1 MNKFNKQLISLLV
14 SVFISIS
21 IFAQQK
27 GLLISEILTNP
38 NGNDSPFEYVELLAT
53 TNINFAT
60 TPYTIVFTDNGTAT
74 SNGWKAGSSVTY
86 AFLISSGSVT
96 AGQVVYVGG
105 SSMAPLSNGGLALRV
120 KNTGSSNGDNFG
132 SSKTGGVL
140 GNGGSNCDGVAIF
153 NVTAA
158 SVTPSSVPIDA
169 IFFGNQI
176 GTAYRS
182 STSGYQMPVNDKY
195 NGGKLSN
202 SIYLVPDP
210 GADQLVKATSG
221 VYNPATNTFT
231 TPRTFIVTSTPSYN
245 STSITL
251 TSGTSNAAPT
261 ITLATPTVSG
271 NAPATVSLSATAADA
286 DGSIVKVDFFNG
298 ATLLNTDLSFPYSFS
313 WTNVVAGSY
322 SISAKVTDNLNSVTT
337 SSVFNITVIGTGNNA
352 PTITLAT
359 PTVSGNAPATVGL
372 SATAADADG
381 SIIKVEFFNG
391 ATLLNT
397 DLSFPYSFSWTNV
410 AAGSYSISAKVT
422 DNLNAVTTSS
432 VRVVTV
438 NGVVNA
444 SPTLSFST
452 TASKYVDLASGK
464 VSCVMNNTSDP
475 VIVTGLDINVGDENL
490 STVVFT
496 MTSSNTSV
504 VPYGNFT
511 IVGTGSARKFK
522 INPTGVGYSTIT
534 LKVTDAQGLNKS
546 ITLSLAVSA
555 SLATS
560 SIKDIYNTGVADG
573 STGIAVDANYMFVAD
588 DETNV
593 IKLFNRN
600 NSGLSVY
607 QFDVNPYLN
616 LSGTELDIEGSF
628 RSTTNPNRIYWI
640 GSLSNSKSGE
650 ARPDRNRIFATDI
663 VGTGANSTLV
673 FVGYYGNLRSKLIAW
688 GDANGYNFT
697 AKAATGIEPKRIDG
711 FNVEG
716 LEIGPDG
723 TTLYIGFRAP
733 YVGPGNNSAVICP
746 LLNFES
752 WFGNGSPTANPTF
765 GAPIVLNLNNHGIRS
780 LGKNASN
787 QYIIVAGSY
796 AAEGTFELYIWNG
809 QAASAP
815 LLLTANLTNLKPE
828 GIVEIPS
835 SLTGSFQIDLIS
847 DLGSNIMYNDA
858 IENKAV
864 AQANHRKFLTSSI
877 IVTGNT
883 GARLAFIEK
892 KISEESF
899 ASIKAFPNPT
909 NSSVSIEVPNSSK
922 EADKYSIYSMNGN
935 LVKVVETA
943 SSDNTITLNL
953 SELENGIYLVKI
965 EGIDGFVK
973 VIKQ

>member
-1 MNKFNKQLISLLV
+1 MNKYNKQLISLLF
-14 SVFISIS
+14 SVFFSTS

-53 TNINFAT
+53 TTINFAT

-74 SNGWKAGSSVTY
+74 SNGWRAGSSVTY
-86 AFLISSGSVT
+86 AFLINTGSVT

-105 SSMAPLSNGGLALRV
+105 SSMAPISNGGLALRV
-120 KNTGSSNGDNFG
+120 KNTGSTSGDVFG
-132 SSKTGGVL
+132 SSNTAGVL
-140 GNGGSNCDGVAIF
+140 GNGGSNCDGVAVF
-153 NVTAA
+153 NITAA
-158 SVTPSSVPIDA
+158 SITSSSVPVDA
-169 IFFGNQI
+169 IFFGNQV
-176 GTAYRS
+176 GTAFRS
-182 STSGYQMPVNDKY
+182 STSGYQMPINDKY

-202 SIYLVPDP
+202 SIFLAPDP

-221 VYNPATNTFT
+221 VYNPTTNTFT
-231 TPRTFIVTSTPSYN
+231 TPRTFIVTTTPTYN
-245 STSITL
+245 LTSITL
-251 TSGTSNAAPT
+251 TSGTRNIAPTITLSAPTVSGNAPATVNLSATAADADGTIIKVEFYNGATLLNTDLSAPYSFSWTNVAAGNYSITAKAIDNLNAVTTSSVFNATVNASGNAAPT
-261 ITLATPTVSG
+261 ITLATPIVSG

-286 DGSIVKVDFFNG
+286 NGTITRVEFFNG
-298 ATLLNTDLSFPYSFS
+298 TTLLNTDLS
-313 WTNVVAGSY
+313 A
-322 SISAKVTDNLNSVTT
+322 
-337 SSVFNITVIGTGNNA
+337 
-352 PTITLAT
+352 
-359 PTVSGNAPATVGL
+359 
-372 SATAADADG
+372 
-381 SIIKVEFFNG
+381 
-391 ATLLNT
+391 
-397 DLSFPYSFSWTNV
+397 PYSFSWTNV
-410 AAGSYSISAKVT
+410 AAGTYSITAKAT
-422 DNLNAVTTSS
+422 DNLNAVTTSA

-438 NGVVNA
+438 NSVVNA
-444 SPTLSFST
+444 APTLSFNT
-452 TASKYVDLASGK
+452 TASKYVDLASGN
-464 VSCVMNNTSDP
+464 VSCVMNNTTDP

-490 STVVFT
+490 NTLVFS
-496 MTSSNTSV
+496 MTSSNTTV
-504 VPYGNFT
+504 VPNGNFT
-511 IVGTGSARKFK
+511 IVGTGIARKFK
-522 INPTGVGYSTIT
+522 INPIGVGYSTIT
-534 LKVTDAQGLNKS
+534 LRVTDAQGLNRS

-616 LSGTELDIEGSF
+616 LSGTEVDIEGSF
-628 RSTTNPNRIYWI
+628 RSTTIPNRIYWI
-640 GSLSNSKSGE
+640 GSLSNSKTGG

-663 VGTGANSTLV
+663 VGTGANATLV
-673 FVGYYGNLRSKLIAW
+673 FVGYYGNLRSRLIAW
-688 GDANGYNFT
+688 GDANGFNFT

-733 YVGPGNNSAVICP
+733 YVGSGNNNALICP

-752 WFGNGSPTANPTF
+752 WFGNGSPTANPIF
-765 GAPIVLNLNNHGIRS
+765 GSPIQLNLSNHGIRS

-796 AAEGTFELYIWNG
+796 AAEGTFQLYSWNG

-815 LLLTANLTNLKPE
+815 LLLTANLSNLKPE

-835 SLTGSFQIDLIS
+835 SLTGSFQVDLIS
-847 DLGSNIMYNDA
+847 DLGSNIIYNDA

-864 AQANHRKFLTSSI
+864 AQANHRKFLTSTIVVNGGSGVRMAFTDTQVNDESI
-877 IVTGNT
+877 
-883 GARLAFIEK
+883 AP
-892 KISEESF
+892 
-899 ASIKAFPNPT
+899 IKAFPNPT
-909 NSSVSIEVPNSSK
+909 NYSVSIEVPETGK
-922 EADKYSIYSMNGN
+922 EVEKYAIYSMDGN
-935 LVKVVETA
+935 LIKTGETA
-943 SSDNTITLNL
+943 SSDNTISLDL
-953 SELENGIYLVKI
+953 SDLYEGIYLIKI
-965 EGIDGFVK
+965 DGVAGFVK

>member
-1 MNKFNKQLISLLV
+1 MIKLVKQLLTLLV
-14 SVFISIS
+14 GVFFSTSIL
-21 IFAQQK
+21 AQQK

-53 TNINFAT
+53 TNINFVT

-86 AFLISSGSVT
+86 AFLINTGSVT

-120 KNTGSSNGDNFG
+120 KNTGSTNGDNFG
-132 SSKTGGVL
+132 SSNTGGVL
-140 GNGGSNCDGVAIF
+140 GNGGSNCDGVAVF

-158 SVTPSSVPIDA
+158 SITSSSIPVDA
-169 IFFGNQI
+169 IFFGNQV
-176 GTAYRS
+176 GTAFRS

-202 SIYLVPDP
+202 SIYLAPDP

-231 TPRTFIVTSTPSYN
+231 TPRTFIVTSSPSYN
-245 STSITL
+245 SSSITL
-251 TSGTSNAAPT
+251 SSGAINSAPT

-271 NAPATVSLSATAADA
+271 NAPATVNLSATAAD
-286 DGSIVKVDFFNG
+286 V
-298 ATLLNTDLSFPYSFS
+298 
-313 WTNVVAGSY
+313 
-322 SISAKVTDNLNSVTT
+322 
-337 SSVFNITVIGTGNNA
+337 
-352 PTITLAT
+352 
-359 PTVSGNAPATVGL
+359 
-372 SATAADADG
+372 DG

-397 DLSFPYSFSWTNV
+397 DLSSPYSFSWTNV
-410 AAGSYSISAKVT
+410 AAGTYSITAKAT

-432 VRVVTV
+432 IRVVTV
-438 NGVVNA
+438 NSVVNA
-444 SPTLSFST
+444 APTLSFNS
-452 TASKYVDLASGK
+452 TASKYVDLASSN
-464 VSCVMNNTSDP
+464 VSCVMNNPSDP

-496 MTSSNTSV
+496 MTSSNTTV
-504 VPYGNFT
+504 VPNSNFS
-511 IVGTGSARKFK
+511 IIGTGSARKFK
-522 INPTGVGYSTIT
+522 INPIGVGYSTIT
-534 LKVTDAQGLNKS
+534 LRVTDAQGLNRT
-546 ITLSLAVSA
+546 ITLNLAVSA
-555 SLATS
+555 SLTTS

-616 LSGTELDIEGSF
+616 LSGTEVDIEGSF
-628 RSTTNPNRIYWI
+628 RSTTNTNRIYWI
-640 GSLSNSKSGE
+640 GSLSNSKTGG

-663 VGTGANSTLV
+663 VGTGANATLV
-673 FVGYYGNLRSKLIAW
+673 FVGYYDNLRSRLITW

-752 WFGNGSPTANPTF
+752 WFGNGSPTSNPTF

-796 AAEGTFELYIWNG
+796 AAEGTFELYTWNG
-809 QAASAP
+809 QAASTP
-815 LLLTANLTNLKPE
+815 LILTANLSNLKPE
-828 GIVEIPS
+828 GIVEIPT
-835 SLTGSFQIDLIS
+835 SLTG
-847 DLGSNIMYNDA
+847 
-858 IENKAV
+858 
-864 AQANHRKFLTSSI
+864 
-877 IVTGNT
+877 
-883 GARLAFIEK
+883 
-892 KISEESF
+892 
-899 ASIKAFPNPT
+899 
-909 NSSVSIEVPNSSK
+909 
-922 EADKYSIYSMNGN
+922 
-935 LVKVVETA
+935 
-943 SSDNTITLNL
+943 
-953 SELENGIYLVKI
+953 
-965 EGIDGFVK
+965 
-973 VIKQ
+973 